1 MFIGRDR
8 ELKDLEDLY
17 SKQGLRSIAVYGRRR
32 VGKTSLL
39 KKFCENK
46 RTIFFVAREDN
57 ETINLKAY
65 GEALS
70 KATGITMGSFGDF
83 EDAMKTTAEICQGKK
98 TVLVIDELPFV
109 AKAAGYFASTLQYYM
124 DHVFDRMDITVIV
137 CGSSIGMM
145 DDLLNG
151 RQRPLFGRFSRQMEL
166 KPFDYSDS
174 HKFIPGAGCKRS
186 AETFGITGG
195 VPLYLKLMSEGT
207 FKEALIDNFLK
218 PSSFLREEPLNILRQ
233 EFSNPSIY
241 SSILSAMADGKTQIS
256 HISDASGVE
265 MSTCSKYIS
274 SMELLGLVR
283 KEVPMSN
290 SKKRPVY
297 EIADGLFRFKYS
309 VIDKVRMQI
318 LAGEE
323 EEAYES
329 AMKLMPNFMGE
340 RFEVMCRQFLFL
352 NTKYR
357 MIGKWWGNDPEMK
370 TEAEID
376 IVAADGT
383 DSTANV
389 LFGSCKYWSR
399 PMNLQDL
406 EELFRVS
413 ALVKGYRNRDYAL
426 FSLSGF
432 DEDLTE
438 AAEEQ
443 DVRLYTLK
451 DLYGGRRT

>member
-1 MFIGRDR
+1 M
-8 ELKDLEDLY
+8 
-17 SKQGLRSIAVYGRRR
+17 YGRRR

-39 KKFCENK
+39 AEFCEGK
-46 RTIFFVAREDN
+46 RAIFFSAREGN

-65 GEALS
+65 SKALS
-70 KATGITMGSFGDF
+70 EVGGIAWGSFDDY
-83 EDAMKTTAEICQGKK
+83 EDAMRATVEVCRGQK
-98 TVLVIDELPFV
+98 TVLVIDELPFIT
-109 AKAAGYFASTLQYYM
+109 KESGYFASTLQHYM
-124 DHVFDRMDITVIV
+124 DHEFSRMDFMVIV

-145 DDLLNG
+145 DDILNG

-166 KPFDYSDS
+166 KPFDYLDS
-174 HKFIPGAGCKRS
+174 RKFMPDADEKRC

-195 VPLYLKLMSEGT
+195 VPLYLRLMSEGT

-233 EFSNPSIY
+233 EFANPSIY
-241 SSILSAMADGKTQIS
+241 SSILSAMSDGKTRVS

-274 SMELLGLVR
+274 SMELLGIVR
-283 KEVPMSN
+283 REAPMSN

-309 VIDKVRMQI
+309 VIDKVQMLIARRK
-318 LAGEE
+318 E

-329 AMKLMPNFMGE
+329 VMRLMPNFMGE
-340 RFEVMCRQFLFL
+340 RFETICRQFLSKSTRYGL
-352 NTKYR
+352 
-357 MIGKWWGNDPEMK
+357 IGKWWGNDPEMR

-376 IVAADGT
+376 IVAADGV
-383 DSTANV
+383 DLTANV
-389 LFGSCKYWSR
+389 LFGSCKYRSR
-399 PMNLQDL
+399 PMDVRDL
-406 EELFRVS
+406 EELIRVS

-432 DEDLTE
+432 DEDLVE
-438 AAEEQ
+438 VAKER
-443 DVRLYTLK
+443 DVKLYTLG
-451 DLYGGRRT
+451 DLYRRR